1 MACLNPRDPITIRI
15 FSTDGAFHTILSNN
29 NGGMRRDGVLVR
41 ARRKRRKE
49 LQTGKADR
57 HAPEPQATR
66 HAASK
71 AVSRAPKTFLKNN

>member
-41 ARRKRRKE
+41 TRRKRRKAI
-49 LQTGKADR
+49 QTDKAGK
-57 HAPEPQATR
+57 
-66 HAASK
+66 
-71 AVSRAPKTFLKNN
+71 N